1 MTTTR
6 RSVLAAL
13 AAASILPAP
22 ALAAS
27 EATPDAP
34 ARPGGGGAW
43 PRRAVRLIVPLAPG
57 GSVDA
62 LARLLARPL
71 TDALGQ
77 SVVVENHPGAG
88 GNLAFELVANATPDG
103 HTVLVGWDSV
113 AINPALY
120 PRVPYDPLR
129 DFVPVVQTVRAAQA
143 LVVRPDLPAGSLTEF
158 LALSGRRRVSLGS
171 PGNGSIGHLAS
182 ELLRSRAGGE
192 WTHVPYRG
200 GGPAS
205 ADLLAGN
212 LDALFLT
219 LAAVIEHVRAGRMRA
234 LAVSTAARS
243 AALPEVPTVAEAL
256 GLADYDLVSWQG
268 LLAPAGT
275 DGTVVARLNRE
286 TNRALADS
294 ALSARLAA
302 QAMEPAG
309 GPPEA
314 FAALLRADVARW
326 PALVRAAGARP
337 D

>member
-1 MTTTR
+1 MAETR
-6 RSVLAAL
+6 RSVLFLAAGA
-13 AAASILPAP
+13 AAASAKPAP
-22 ALAAS
+22 AGPGAPPDPAAGKA
-27 EATPDAP
+27 E
-34 ARPGGGGAW
+34 AW
-43 PRRAVRLIVPLAPG
+43 PRRTVRLVVPVSPG

-71 TDALGQ
+71 GDALGQ

-88 GNLAFELVANATPDG
+88 GNLAFELVAKAAPDG
-103 HTVLVGWDSV
+103 HTLLVGWDSL

-120 PRVPYDPLR
+120 GRVPYDPLR

-143 LVVRPDLPAGSLTEF
+143 LVVRPDLPADDLAGF
-158 LALSGRRRVSLGS
+158 LALSGRRRLSLGS

-192 WTHVPYRG
+192 WIHVPYRG

-205 ADLLAGN
+205 ADLLAGH

-234 LAVSTAARS
+234 MAVTTAAR
-243 AALPEVPTVAEAL
+243 APALPEVPTVAEAI
-256 GLADYDLVSWQG
+256 GGGFDLVSWQG
-268 LLAPAGT
+268 LLAPRGT
-275 DGTVVARLNRE
+275 DPAFVARMNAE
-286 TNRALADS
+286 VNRALADP

-302 QAMEPAG
+302 QALEPVG

-314 FAALLRADVARW
+314 LAGLLRADVARW